1 MRDEAEHERDS
12 EAVGVGARR
21 CRDAEG
27 VTIRRAAPAD
37 VDFVVSLLNHDEVEP
52 FLSARRA
59 REPAEVL
66 ERIERSRREAA
77 SFGLFV
83 IEEDGECAGMMEY
96 EAANERSRIAYLG
109 GLALRPEF
117 RGRGLADE
125 AARAFQ
131 RHLLLDLGFHRLQLE
146 IYAFND
152 RAIAHAER
160 VGFAHEGVKRKAYRR
175 HGGWVDG
182 VMFGLVREDL
192 GLPPAVDLLYEYVG
206 RHNLGVRAGD
216 WEGVGELLTDDA
228 LFELDGV
235 ALGPFVGREAI
246 VDAYRR
252 QPPDDEVRV
261 LDVEEDDSSVRAGY
275 AWSREPDVEAG
286 RLVLE
291 LDGGLIARLVV
302 TV

>member
-1 MRDEAEHERDS
+1 M
-12 EAVGVGARR
+12 
-21 CRDAEG
+21 
-27 VTIRRAAPAD
+27 IRRAAPAD
-37 VDFVVSLLNHDEVEP
+37 VDFVVSLLNHDSVEP

-66 ERIERSRREAA
+66 ERIERSRREPA

-83 IEEDGECAGMMEY
+83 IEEDGELAGMMEY
-96 EAANERSRIAYLG
+96 EVANERSRIAYLG
-109 GLALRPEF
+109 GLALRPEC

-146 IYAFND
+146 IYAFNE

-160 VGFAHEGVKRKAYRR
+160 VGFAHEGVKRQAYRR

-182 VMFGLVREDL
+182 VLFGLVREDL

-206 RHNLGVRAGD
+206 RHNLGVRTGD
-216 WEGVGELLTDDA
+216 WDGLGELLIDDA

-235 ALGPFVGREAI
+235 PLGPFAGREAI
-246 VDAYRR
+246 VEAYRR

-261 LDVEEDDSSVRAGY
+261 LDVEEDGSTVRAGY
-275 AWSREPDVEAG
+275 AWSREPEVEAG

-291 LDGGLIARLVV
+291 LDGALIARLVV